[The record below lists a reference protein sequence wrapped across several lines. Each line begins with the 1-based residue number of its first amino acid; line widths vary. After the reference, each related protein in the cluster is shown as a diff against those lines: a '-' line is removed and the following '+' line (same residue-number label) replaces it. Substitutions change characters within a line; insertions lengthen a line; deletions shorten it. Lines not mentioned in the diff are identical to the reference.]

1 MSTMR
6 VFERGALLGF
16 QSSDDIA
23 NKSKQSVFFAEYIS
37 KLSTISLAELPAHLN
52 SLSKRWPYPRGDLYH
67 WISALDRFDAILE
80 NFNSKYGLDVGIQ
93 KQPFGVSELLE
104 GSPGFDE
111 TKLSELHYGPDG
123 DRELIQSI
131 LSFTKLLLEK
141 CGNRN
146 LYNSSER
153 LNDLNSTSLP
163 LVHSAL
169 RLGLRLAQRHR
180 EKDRSRGQPLPI
192 YAIQTEKLGKLAN
205 PTFHCTESVAKTDQ
219 QPLSP
224 VKAGK
229 SREKATPSSRARQTT
244 LATDPDDFRALL
256 RSTGSTAGKNARKAS
271 FTEKDW
277 QAWVNLRMTL
287 KPSAPPAASEGTTPA
302 IICDPTASFRR
313 ESSSLGPRGRNP
325 SWSQDLNGT
334 TSSSNA
340 AQESKPGTTT
350 TLTRSYRDLFDR
362 QIHDILQE
370 LSQEVPQAQQY
381 ELLSGLRCAYGLLS
395 PDSRKLL
402 LEIRLLAIA
411 NLACVL
417 DEIRFTFIVFT
428 TVDDAMPRTKLL
440 QQTVGLLRSGPK
452 EQSQS
457 PLSTQI
463 AAIELLGALAK
474 QKLTANEVSS
484 ILGVALSHGSLLAL
498 TQKCVADLE
507 HDGDATDTEEGDEWR
522 ELVFGVLRITTESTV
537 HFSRSNSDTFA
548 SSAIISA
555 YVDGLKVHSE
565 KALRVQLK
573 ILEFFKT
580 FHHHI
585 KDGLSTLSTN
595 KAFDAACDSFGYF
608 VKNAVEVTKAGH
620 GFDNAFRTPSTD
632 YKIPYLQQLAIRS
645 ILDLINDVSGHP
657 GPHADRV
664 LRELIDSQA
673 LLGAFR
679 TILENGNTFGAH
691 TWTEVVKCVSGFL
704 HHEPTSYTI
713 ISEAGLSRTLLESV
727 TLKKIPS
734 SQPAALQM
742 DTEDE
747 DEEEVQS
754 TAAVASETPTT
765 DRSPSTTPRRV
776 SALPQGNPQGI
787 IPSIEAMQYLAQ
799 AFGAICLTNA
809 GFNFFKSS
817 GALQKYFEIFESP
830 QHVKAMKEAHLV
842 NVIGSTFDELIRH
855 HPSLKPMVIS
865 AVITMVA
872 RVRNICRQKAWQMG
886 AGPKLWDTKVDSGNQ
901 IYGGLS
907 SLQYELNTD
916 SINATHES
924 ERRLELPDGTIL
936 VDSPVNPSD
945 HDGPVVAD
953 MDEDEHE
960 LDVTN
965 YLLPVLNFLGPFFE
979 TQQPCASFMEGG
991 GTHFVLDL
999 ITLPSLPADRRT
1011 FAANNVMYE
1020 LSNVVHSMAETKAH
1034 IVLPVLLSRALS
1046 ACKELQEFVDK
1057 QPKGTAGFF
1066 QDLVTTDLDVADA
1079 MEMDE
1084 KPPEANCEDSVKIV
1098 RSMTALYSL
1107 ILVISE
1113 VFQGSIYTTRT
1124 SQSSPFAWVNLADMF
1139 AELCEKLGH
1148 ISAACLR
1155 EDLALLLQV
1164 SSGWASAAASED
1176 LMTSDDDINGI
1187 LHYTKVVENSPV
1199 ADVSQDGLEVGARV
1213 HSNGT
1218 DATVKASTGLSS
1230 SEQQSP
1236 AFRNLQT
1243 LRYLLRGVASSS
1255 NALFT
1260 YLSLSFSNK
1269 RKDGYQ
1275 KQSVKSVG
1283 RAIAGALISQLQPY
1297 FFEDPA
1303 LFPNERSYAEFHYSY
1318 VTLVLREV
1326 RQTLTPDQSA
1336 AQQSDQCM
1344 IFPTVAFKEL
1354 GGFELLTKI
1363 GKEFFDELKMCKTSP
1378 DPRELKATFFANA
1391 GLKITL
1397 DILDKLTAAKN
1408 VVESTQAVNFKNLDP
1423 NKNLDPKKAFYFSPS
1438 QLLLELRMLALPLVR
1453 TIWDSE
1459 YVYQASHDVVSSSIS
1474 IFKNVLHG
1482 DHEQEAYKDT
1492 ASAPRLASDPRFYT
1506 TPEAARLASLRARG
1520 IQDDELAREALFR
1533 CWNRESDAYD
1543 YARDF
1548 ARQTTRPRCPVPLSE
1563 VDSAASAEAPVS
1575 IPDLISAVDQTSTLV
1590 PVFDDEGME
1599 DSDEDDDEDEH
1610 AGDSDS
1616 DIPPPHMNITSIL
1629 SNDSGDASQSR
1640 TEQASTTVDDASQLT
1655 KASAIFTIQSIDAE
1669 RDSIRQELVERC
1681 LNILGSQPDITFE
1694 LSELISF
1701 GAKKLSDEAANS
1713 YRQDSSH
1720 LAIQCLLS
1728 LQEDEITESQGKK
1741 IAATAHLVALLLQ
1754 EKEFYDKSQSLLTEV
1769 FESLTDFIKVPTPTA
1784 GKSAP
1789 EAMPWIGYILLVVEK
1804 MLSSDAEPPTVTW
1817 RMPDGLVESPTPQVH
1832 LHELVSHEDKRGLLN
1847 SILAIL
1853 PAVGKDASLALSLT
1867 RVLVILTRSREFATL
1882 LAEKR
1887 NLHKLSIMVKQLSN
1901 FDDRL
1906 QSAIM
1911 IVLRHIVED
1920 EETVRQIMRSEI
1932 VAYFTG
1938 RSSRQIDPTIYS
1950 RDLHGLV
1957 LRDSKI
1963 FLEVTKEKV
1972 KIHHFDASLRQQQLM
1987 LKPSATEE
1995 KDNGPMEQG
2004 KDSSAP
2010 EHESAAQLNESV
2022 EVAAIIQDPEKAP
2035 EPKPPVVERPDGL
2048 IHFLLSEL
2056 LNLKDVEEPPPKDK
2070 PVLEASTSTADATP
2084 STSNAGTQTPA
2095 PTAAQAST
2103 AGKQAEK
2110 EFKPEDH
2117 PFYSYRIFILEAL
2130 TELLYSYNRTK
2141 VEFINFSRKADPLA
2155 ATPSKPRSGVLNYL
2169 LNVLITGVPL
2179 DGDSSIATRK
2189 AMTTSEWA
2197 MYVIIALC
2205 SKTGEM
2211 GLSPTLQRYSTHSLI
2226 DDKDDEPHLAFVRRF
2241 VLEHAMR
2248 AFKDATASSDPPAT
2262 KYSHMIGLSELFFK
2276 LMAKPTGQ
2284 ETFPPN
2290 HNSSYKVLSKMMFE
2304 KNLIS
2309 VLTSALA
2316 EIDLTFAGSKRTIK
2330 MLLRPLHELTNT
2342 AEHLSLSSA
2351 SPISSALGAT
2361 EEDIIS
2367 SASSSVSE
2375 MDEEDGREAT
2385 PDFFRNSTLGMMEPH
2400 RQDHSPS
2407 ESDENDEDE
2416 EGEEEIYDD
2425 GYEDEEMYDDMAG
2438 GPNDGEVVS
2447 DEELDEHMHAGPIE
2461 GLPGDVPM
2469 NIDLVMDDGGDMDV
2483 DSEEDD
2489 DEDDEDDEDD
2499 DGDSDDDDEEDDDD
2513 GSSFMIEGGDAIIN
2527 GEINGDNENDSLH
2540 GDDVDEWMDEED
2552 GEEEEF
2558 EDGDPA
2564 EGIAEALQV
2573 NDDGQAQLDNLLRVI
2588 QPPRNEFLDLMNNEA
2603 VGNGRNPELP
2613 IGAIAVNDEVINE
2626 EEDEDDDE
2634 EMEDH
2639 ADIVY
2644 NEFNQF
2650 LGDDDELIEHDD
2662 PWAWDEP
2669 PPWARRHRHHRAGNL
2684 PGFLSR
2690 HMRPGTDIHHLMTRP
2705 HRHHN
2710 PQQQRAGAQD
2720 GTNPLLQRQDPHTVP
2735 PRGGPGIIG
2744 SSPWDA
2750 PPFAIGGIPTG
2761 TQIPRNFGGTAATGG
2776 NFILDAD
2783 GGGHGGMLDHL
2794 VQMIS
2799 NRALPPGGR
2808 LEISLDPTIPP
2819 EQFREALLGAS
2830 MPHIHH
2836 HPHHRMSRENGFTAV
2851 SFVPGMTQDRWQQE
2865 AQLLFVHQWLVV
2877 IQRVV
2882 QPILAALVPEA
2893 IVEEKAALERREA
2906 ERKREQEE
2914 RAERERR
2921 EAEEAAEAERKRQ
2934 EEADRAA
2941 AAAAEQ
2947 ARIEAEEAVAR
2958 AAAVE
2963 AEDPSKQET
2972 AGPSAEPMEGVV
2984 SAGEVV
2990 DEAAPSGDATTGEVP
3005 ANRIFTTIR
3014 GQQLDITGLSID
3026 AEYLEALP
3034 EELREEVIMQQYTA
3048 QREQAQE
3055 QQGGGG
3061 NANDAIDPD
3070 FLDALPE
3077 DLREEVRQAEAH
3089 AARRRE
3095 RDAAR
3100 REAAQAGGP
3109 AQAEDMDPDSFIAT
3123 LPPDLRR
3130 QILAEQTPELLAQL
3144 DPQYAAEGRAHA
3156 RQIYRYQAGG
3166 AGIDPR
3172 GERPGREAN
3181 QRDAKRKIVQMIDK
3195 AGVAT
3200 LLRLMFMPQQGSMKL
3215 NLQGILRSVCGNTQ
3229 TRYEVISTLLLI
3241 LKEGSADVTAVERSL
3256 ANLSLRAKASGP
3268 QKTPQPLKRT
3278 LSIPP
3283 RSGISEE
3290 ITPLM
3295 IIQQCLDSLRYLSRH
3310 DNHVK
3315 SFFLREWDTSASK
3328 SKMSKKGK
3336 GKENKATKFP
3346 LNDLISLLDRKLIMD
3361 SSTCL
3366 QSCAE
3371 FLAAVVSPLVIL
3383 SKEQE
3388 RLQKQAQEAA
3398 EAASSTEAQ
3407 EGSASQTVQPSVEST
3422 TTTDEL
3428 AALATTE
3435 DTSMA
3440 GTEASTAPAVPA
3452 TGFTSGE
3459 LITESASKANT
3470 EEDKTKRLFPP
3481 PVVPDQNLKLVA
3493 NILMAPECNQPTYQA
3508 AIESI
3513 RSLSYLPGAS
3523 KVFREELTSHAR
3535 LLAKSILPDLEELLP
3550 LMKDASSGTD
3560 LQTVAASRFA
3570 PGSGQTKL
3578 LRVMKALD
3586 FLYDPEQADNQ
3597 AQGDASIESNNVLKS
3612 SYPSLQLGPVWNKLS
3627 ECLEAV
3633 GEKDNILSF
3642 AQILL
3647 PLIESLMVV
3656 CKNTSLKDAP
3666 VVRQFREQSVTSP
3679 TPELSDDDLED
3690 LFFNFTTEHRKILN
3704 EIVRSNPKLMQG
3716 NGSFAL
3722 LVKNPKVLEFDN
3734 KRNYF
3739 AKQTQS
3745 RQHRQR
3751 HPQPP
3756 LQLQVRRSEVFL
3768 DSFKSL
3774 YFKTAEEMKY
3784 GKLSVR
3790 FHNEEGVD
3798 AGGVSREWW
3807 STLARGMFDPNYA
3820 LWQPVASDKTTFHP
3834 NALSSVNE
3842 EHLMF
3847 FKFIGRIIGK
3857 AVHEGRVLDCHF
3869 SRAVYKKLL
3878 GRPISIKDMESLD
3891 IDYYKSLLWI
3901 LENDITDIISE
3912 DFSVVTEVFG
3922 EEKVI
3927 DLIPD
3932 GRNIP
3937 VTEDNKADYVQ
3948 KLVEHRLI
3956 GSVKDQ
3962 LDNFVL
3968 GFHDIVPADLVSI
3981 FNESELELLISG
3993 LPEINVDDWKANTEY
4008 HSYSASSQQIQWF
4021 WRAVKSFTEPER
4033 AALLQFITG
4042 TSKVPLN
4049 GFKEL
4054 EGMHGITKCSI
4065 HRDPSKE
4072 RLPSSHTC
4080 FNRELLLSQFLGI

>member
-1 MSTMR
+1 MR
-6 VFERGALLGF
+6 VLEHGAFMAFL
-16 QSSDDIA
+16 SYDSIA
-23 NKSKQSVFFAEYIS
+23 NAKKQSVFFADYI
-37 KLSTISLAELPAHLN
+37 KRLSSISLAELPAHLN

-67 WISALDRFDAILE
+67 WISALDRFDSILE
-80 NFNSKYGLDVGIQ
+80 NFNSKYGLDVGPQ
-93 KQPFGVSELLE
+93 KQPFGVSQLLE

-111 TKLSELHYGPDG
+111 KKLAELHFGQDG
-123 DRELIQSI
+123 DRELIQAI

-146 LYNSSER
+146 LYNSSDR
-153 LNDLNSTSLP
+153 LNDLLNSTSLP
-163 LVHSAL
+163 LVHSTL
-169 RLGLRLAQRHR
+169 RLTLKLAQRHR
-180 EKDRSRGQPLPI
+180 EKDRSRGQPLL

-205 PTFHCTESVAKTDQ
+205 PTFHSTESGAKADQ
-219 QPLSP
+219 PPISP
-224 VKAGK
+224 VRTGK
-229 SREKATPSSRARQTT
+229 SRDKATPSSKSRQTS
-244 LATDPDDFRALL
+244 LVANPEDFRALL
-256 RSTGSTAGKNARKAS
+256 RPTGPTGSKSVRKAS

-287 KPSAPPAASEGTTPA
+287 KPSAPPVALEGTAPA
-302 IICDPTASFRR
+302 GIRDPTALFRR
-313 ESSSLGPRGRNP
+313 EPSSLGSRGKSS
-325 SWSQDLNGT
+325 SWAQDSNGNGA
-334 TSSSNA
+334 TSSSTTGS
-340 AQESKPGTTT
+340 ESKPPTTT
-350 TLTRSYRDLFDR
+350 TLTRSYFDLVAR
-362 QIHDILQE
+362 SIHDILQE
-370 LSQEVPQAQQY
+370 LLPQVPQAQQY
-381 ELLSGLRCAYGLLS
+381 ELLNSLRCAYGLLS
-395 PDSRKLL
+395 PNSRRLL

-411 NLACVL
+411 NLACIL
-417 DEIRFTFIVFT
+417 DETRFTFIVFST
-428 TVDDAMPRTKLL
+428 LDDANPRTKLL
-440 QQTVGLLRSGPK
+440 QQTVALLRFGPK
-452 EQSQS
+452 EQSQA

-463 AAIELLGALAK
+463 ASIELLGALAK
-474 QKLTANEVSS
+474 QKFTLNEVSS
-484 ILGVALSHGSLLAL
+484 VLGVALSHGSLLAL

-507 HDGDATDTEEGDEWR
+507 HDGDATDNEEGDEWR
-522 ELVFGVLRITTESTV
+522 ELVFGLLRITIEATV
-537 HFSRSNSDTFA
+537 HLSRSSSDTFA

-573 ILEFFKT
+573 VLEFFKS

-595 KAFDAACDSFGYF
+595 KAFEAACDSFGYF
-608 VKNAVEVTKAGH
+608 VKNALEVTNAGH

-657 GPHADRV
+657 GPNADRV
-664 LRELIDSQA
+664 LRELIDSQT
-673 LLGAFR
+673 LLAAFR
-679 TILENGNTFGAH
+679 TILENGHMFGAH

-727 TLKKIPS
+727 TLNKIPGT
-734 SQPAALQM
+734 QPSGLQVG
-742 DTEDE
+742 TEDE
-747 DEEEVQS
+747 EDDGAQS
-754 TAAVASETPTT
+754 TVAVASETVIA
-765 DRSPSTTPRRV
+765 DRSANTAPRLV
-776 SALPQGNPQGI
+776 SALPQGHPQGI

-809 GFNFFKSS
+809 GFDFFKSS
-817 GALQKYFEIFESP
+817 GALPKYFEIFESP
-830 QHVKAMKEAHLV
+830 QHVKAMKDAHLV

-872 RVRNICRQKAWQMG
+872 RVRNICRQKAWRMG
-886 AGPKLWDTKVDSGNQ
+886 AGAKLWDTKGGSSNL
-901 IYGGLS
+901 IHGGLS
-907 SLQYELNTD
+907 SLQYELADPSNG
-916 SINATHES
+916 SQKP
-924 ERRLELPDGTIL
+924 ERRIELPDGSIL
-936 VDSPVNPSD
+936 VDSPVIPSD
-945 HDGPVVAD
+945 QDAPILANLD
-953 MDEDEHE
+953 KDEHE

-979 TQQPCASFMEGG
+979 TQQPCLSFMDAG

-999 ITLPSLPADRRT
+999 ITLPSLPADKRT

-1020 LSNVVHSMAETKAH
+1020 LSNVVHSMAETKPH

-1046 ACKELQEFVDK
+1046 ACKELEGFAEE
-1057 QPKGTAGFF
+1057 QPKGTAGYF
-1066 QDLVTTDLDVADA
+1066 QDFVKSDVDTPDAMDLDDKPTKSDRPDA
-1079 MEMDE
+1079 
-1084 KPPEANCEDSVKIV
+1084 VKVV

-1113 VFQGSIYTTRT
+1113 VFQGSIYATRT
-1124 SQSSPFAWVNLADMF
+1124 SQSSPFAWVNLADMY
-1139 AELCEKLGH
+1139 AELCERLGH

-1164 SSGWASAAASED
+1164 SDAWANAAASED
-1176 LMTSDDDINGI
+1176 LVTADDDINGI
-1187 LHYTKVVENSPV
+1187 LHYTKAAENL
-1199 ADVSQDGLEVGARV
+1199 ADGEHLPNRTESEAQADDT
-1213 HSNGT
+1213 GT
-1218 DATVKASTGLSS
+1218 DGKSSATSGLSS
-1230 SEQQSP
+1230 SDKQSP

-1269 RKDGYQ
+1269 RKDSYQ
-1275 KQSVKSVG
+1275 KQSVTSVG
-1283 RAIAGALISQLQPY
+1283 RAIAKALITQLQPY
-1297 FFEDPA
+1297 FFEDLA
-1303 LFPNERSYAEFHYSY
+1303 QFPNERTYAEFHYSY
-1318 VTLVLREV
+1318 LTLVLREV

-1336 AQQSDQCM
+1336 AQQGDQCM

-1354 GGFELLTKI
+1354 GGFEILTKT
-1363 GKEFFDELKMCKTSP
+1363 GKTFYDELKLCKTSP
-1378 DPRELKATFFANA
+1378 DPHELKATFFANA

-1397 DILDKLTAAKN
+1397 DMLDKLTAAKN
-1408 VVESTQAVNFKNLDP
+1408 VVESVQAVGFRNM
-1423 NKNLDPKKAFYFSPS
+1423 DPKKPFYFSPS
-1438 QLLLELRMLALPLVR
+1438 QLLLELRMLALPLTR

-1459 YVYQASHDVVSSSIS
+1459 YVEQASHAVVGSSIS

-1482 DHEQEAYKDT
+1482 DHEHEAYKDP
-1492 ASAPRLASDPRFYT
+1492 SSVPKLVSHNRFYT
-1506 TPEAARLASLRARG
+1506 TPEANRITSLRARG
-1520 IQDDELAREALFR
+1520 IHEDDLAREALFR
-1533 CWNRESDAYD
+1533 CWNRESEAYE

-1548 ARQTTRPRCPVPLSE
+1548 SRQNPRPRCPIPVSE
-1563 VDSAASAEAPVS
+1563 VDPSGSAGTSTS
-1575 IPDLISAVDQTSTLV
+1575 IPALIAGDPTTNLM
-1590 PVFDDEGME
+1590 PAFDDGAME
-1599 DSDEDDDEDEH
+1599 DSDEEDEEDEH
-1610 AGDSDS
+1610 VGDSDS
-1616 DIPPPHMNITSIL
+1616 DLRPPRMNIPSIL
-1629 SNDSGDASQSR
+1629 NNDTEDASQNR
-1640 TEQASTTVDDASQLT
+1640 TEQASTSTDDAPLLT
-1655 KASAIFTIQSIDAE
+1655 KASAIFTVQSIDNE
-1669 RDSIRQELVERC
+1669 RDSIRHDLVDRC
-1681 LNILGSQPDITFE
+1681 LNILGSQADITFE

-1701 GAKKLSDEAANS
+1701 GAKKLPEEAANS

-1728 LQEDEITESQGKK
+1728 LHADEITESQGKK

-1754 EKEFYDKSQSLLTEV
+1754 EKEFYDKSQGLLKEV
-1769 FESLTDFIKVPTPTA
+1769 FDNLTDFVKVPAPTP

-1789 EAMPWIGYILLVVEK
+1789 ETMPWIGYILLIVEK
-1804 MLSSDAEPPTVTW
+1804 MLSNDAEPPAVTW
-1817 RMPDGLVESPTPQVH
+1817 RMPDGLVDTPPPQF
-1832 LHELVSHEDKRGLLN
+1832 HEQDLVSHEDKKGLLN
-1847 SILAIL
+1847 AILAIL
-1853 PAVGKDASLALSLT
+1853 PAVGKDSSLALSLT
-1867 RVLVILTRSREFATL
+1867 RVLVILTRNREFATFV
-1882 LAEKR
+1882 AEKR

-1906 QSAIM
+1906 QSSIM
-1911 IVLRHIVED
+1911 LVLRHIVED
-1920 EETVRQIMRSEI
+1920 EETIRQIMRSEI
-1932 VAYFTG
+1932 VAFFTS
-1938 RSSRQIDPTIYS
+1938 RSSRQIDTTAYS
-1950 RDLHGLV
+1950 RELHGLV
-1957 LRDSKI
+1957 IRDPKI
-1963 FLEVTKEKV
+1963 FLEVTKELV
-1972 KIHHFDASLRQQQLM
+1972 KIQHFESNSRQQQLM
-1987 LKPSATEE
+1987 LKPSISEE
-1995 KDNGPMEQG
+1995 KKAGSDETGN
-2004 KDSSAP
+2004 DSTP
-2010 EHESAAQLNESV
+2010 TENEAAARLNQSV
-2022 EVAAIIQDPEKAP
+2022 EVAANAHDSDKAP
-2035 EPKPPVVERPDGL
+2035 EPKQPVVERPDGL

-2070 PVLEASTSTADATP
+2070 PMLEASTPLADATASIASASAENAVLTTVQP
-2084 STSNAGTQTPA
+2084 S
-2095 PTAAQAST
+2095 AAS
-2103 AGKQAEK
+2103 KQAEK

-2117 PFYSYRIFILEAL
+2117 PFYSYRVFILEAL

-2141 VEFINFSRKADPLA
+2141 IEFINFSRKADPLTT
-2155 ATPSKPRSGVLNYL
+2155 TPSKPRSGVLNYL
-2169 LNVLITGVPL
+2169 LNVLITGTPQ
-2179 DGDSSIATRK
+2179 DSDSSITLRK
-2189 AMTTSEWA
+2189 AMMTSEWA
-2197 MYVIIALC
+2197 IHVIIALC

-2211 GLSPTLQRYSTHSLI
+2211 GLSPNLQRYSPRSQVE
-2226 DDKDDEPHLAFVRRF
+2226 DKDDEPDLAFVRRF

-2248 AFKDATASSDPPAT
+2248 AFKDATASSDPPAI
-2262 KYSHMIGLSELFFK
+2262 KYPHMIGLSELFYK
-2276 LMAKPTGQ
+2276 LIAKPTGQ
-2284 ETFPPN
+2284 ETFPPS
-2290 HNSSYKVLSKMMFE
+2290 HNNSYKVLSKMMFE

-2316 EIDLTFAGSKRTIK
+2316 EIDLTFASSKRTIK
-2330 MLLRPLHELTNT
+2330 MLLRPLHELTST
-2342 AEHLSLSSA
+2342 AEHLSLHSA
-2351 SPISSALGAT
+2351 TPISSALGAT

-2407 ESDENDEDE
+2407 ESDEDDDDED
-2416 EGEEEIYDD
+2416 GEEEMYDD
-2425 GYEDEEMYDDMAG
+2425 GYEDEEMYDDMV
-2438 GPNDGEVVS
+2438 PNDGEVVS
-2447 DEELDEHMHAGPIE
+2447 DEELDEHINAGPME

-2469 NIDLVMDDGGDMDV
+2469 NIELVMDDGGGMDV
-2483 DSEEDD
+2483 DSEEDGDEED
-2489 DEDDEDDEDD
+2489 DEDDEDDE
-2499 DGDSDDDDEEDDDD
+2499 GDTDDEEDDDD
-2513 GSSFMIEGGDAIIN
+2513 GASFMIEGDDAIID
-2527 GEINGDNENDSLH
+2527 GEINGDNENDSLE
-2540 GDDVDEWMDEED
+2540 GGDVDEWMDEED
-2552 GEEEEF
+2552 EDEEEF
-2558 EDGDPA
+2558 EQGDPA
-2564 EGIAEALQV
+2564 DSADPGALQV
-2573 NDDGQAQLDNLLRVI
+2573 DDDGQAQLDNLLRVI
-2588 QPPRNEFLDLMNNEA
+2588 EPPRNAFGPVDHETGD
-2603 VGNGRNPELP
+2603 LP
-2613 IGAIAVNDEVINE
+2613 IVAAINDEDIEVDE
-2626 EEDEDDDE
+2626 DEEDEE

-2650 LGDDDELIEHDD
+2650 LGDNDELIDHDD

-2669 PPWARRHRHHRAGNL
+2669 PPPWARRHRHRAGNM

-2690 HMRPGTDIHHLMTRP
+2690 HMRPGTDIHQLLTRP

-2710 PQQQRAGAQD
+2710 PQQSRAGAQD
-2720 GTNPLLQRQDPHTVP
+2720 GTNPLLQRQDSNGAPHHP
-2735 PRGGPGIIG
+2735 
-2744 SSPWDA
+2744 SSGMIPTSSWDA
-2750 PPFAIGGIPTG
+2750 PPFAIAGIPHLPRAFGGPAGGGNIIIDGGGI
-2761 TQIPRNFGGTAATGG
+2761 
-2776 NFILDAD
+2776 
-2783 GGGHGGMLDHL
+2783 GHGGMLDRL

-2799 NRALPPGGR
+2799 NRALPQGGR
-2808 LEISLDPTIPP
+2808 LEISLDPPIPSD
-2819 EQFREALLGAS
+2819 QFREAILGAP

-2836 HPHHRMSRENGFTAV
+2836 HPNRMPRDHGFTAV
-2851 SFVPGMTQDRWQQE
+2851 SFVPGMTQERWQQE
-2865 AQLLFVHQWLVV
+2865 AQLLFVNQWIVV

-2882 QPILAALVPEA
+2882 PTILAALVPAA
-2893 IVEEKAALERREA
+2893 IVEEKAAFEKREA

-2921 EAEEAAEAERKRQ
+2921 EALEAAEAERKRK
-2934 EEADRAA
+2934 EEAERAA
-2941 AAAAEQ
+2941 AEAAEK
-2947 ARIEAEEAVAR
+2947 ARVEAEEIATR
-2958 AAAVE
+2958 AAE
-2963 AEDPSKQET
+2963 AEAEGSSAQET
-2972 AGPSAEPMEGVV
+2972 SGTSVEPMEGVV
-2984 SAGEVV
+2984 SAGNGAH
-2990 DEAAPSGDATTGEVP
+2990 EAAPPIDTATGEVP
-3005 ANRIFTTIR
+3005 ASRIFTTIR

-3055 QQGGGG
+3055 QQGGAGS
-3061 NANDAIDPD
+3061 ANDAIDPD

-3095 RDAAR
+3095 REAAR
-3100 REAAQAGGP
+3100 REAAQAGGA

-3156 RQIYRYQAGG
+3156 RQIFRYQAGG
-3166 AGIDPR
+3166 GGIDPR
-3172 GERPGREAN
+3172 GERPGREIT
-3181 QRDAKRKIVQMIDK
+3181 QRDPKRNKIVQMVDK
-3195 AGVAT
+3195 PGVAT

-3229 TRYEVISTLLLI
+3229 TRYEVISTILLI

-3278 LSIPP
+3278 LSLPP
-3283 RSGISEE
+3283 RSGISED

-3295 IIQQCLDSLRYLSRH
+3295 IIQQCLDALRFLGKNDS
-3310 DNHVK
+3310 HVR
-3315 SFFLREWDTSASK
+3315 SFFLRELDTSANK

-3361 SSTCL
+3361 SSICL
-3366 QSCAE
+3366 QTCTE
-3371 FLAAVVSPLVIL
+3371 FLSAVVSPLAIL
-3383 SKEQE
+3383 SKEQGRFQE
-3388 RLQKQAQEAA
+3388 SAQDAA
-3398 EAASSTEAQ
+3398 EATSRSGPQ
-3407 EGSASQTVQPSVEST
+3407 EGAAVEAVQPSVESAT
-3422 TTTDEL
+3422 ITEEPAAPL
-3428 AALATTE
+3428 ATE

-3440 GTEASTAPAVPA
+3440 EDDPSTAVVA
-3452 TGFTSGE
+3452 TATNETTAEANVEDTVKG
-3459 LITESASKANT
+3459 NT
-3470 EEDKTKRLFPP
+3470 EDDKAKRLLPP
-3481 PVVPDQNLKLVA
+3481 PIVPDQNLRLVA
-3493 NILMAPECNQPTYQA
+3493 SILMAPECNQPTYQA
-3508 AIESI
+3508 AIEAV

-3523 KVFREELTSHAR
+3523 KVFREELTNRAQ
-3535 LLAKSILPDLEELLP
+3535 LLANSILPDLEELLP

-3560 LQTVAASRFA
+3560 LQTVAASKFA
-3570 PGSGQTKL
+3570 PGSDQAKL

-3586 FLYDPEQADNQ
+3586 FLYDPEQLENQ
-3597 AQGDASIESNNVLKS
+3597 PQVETSAGVNNVLKS
-3612 SYPSLQLGPVWNKLS
+3612 SYPSLQLGPVWSKLS
-3627 ECLEAV
+3627 ECLRAV
-3633 GEKDNILSF
+3633 RDKDNILSF

-3666 VVRQFREQSVTSP
+3666 VARQFREQSVTSP
-3679 TPELSDDDLED
+3679 PPDSSDDDLEE
-3690 LFFNFTTEHRKILN
+3690 LFLNFTTEHRKILN
-3704 EIVRSNPKLMQG
+3704 EIVRNNPKLMQG
-3716 NGSFAL
+3716 FGSFAL

-3734 KRNYF
+3734 KRSYF
-3739 AKQTQS
+3739 AKQTQA
-3745 RQHRQR
+3745 RHRQR

-3774 YFKTAEEMKY
+3774 YFKSAEEMKY

-3834 NALSSVNE
+3834 SALSSVND

-3869 SRAVYKKLL
+3869 SRAVYKKIL

-3937 VTEDNKADYVQ
+3937 VTEENKADYVQ

-4008 HSYSASSQQIQWF
+4008 HGYSASSQQIQWF

-4080 FNRELLLSQFLGI
+4080 FNRELNPSSPYKQLC